1 MSALHALAFLRNLRS
16 SRARFNRF
24 AAPRRPRHPML
35 RVVVGL
41 VGAGLLLALLFVSV
55 FVGVAMLA
63 SGMLL
68 RLWKQ
73 RGKPLAR
80 DSRANRIDPH
90 ALDGTFQVV
99 GKAQLPLAR

>member
-1 MSALHALAFLRNLRS
+1 MFSKADTATRRIQLEGRGVGRPVCTIASAGAGGEL
-16 SRARFNRF
+16 
-24 AAPRRPRHPML
+24 AAPRL
-35 RVVVGL
+35 T
-41 VGAGLLLALLFVSV
+41 GLLLALLFVSV